1 MELGSGRAN
10 LSALQ
15 DKRSIL
21 RCILAL
27 NGHFQGQNHPFKK
40 KRILKSARAKR
51 HCIPGQI
58 WHLTH
63 RCHKREFLLRFGR
76 DRRRWSEWLFQ
87 AEKRYG
93 LRILN
98 YMVTS
103 NHIHLL
109 VLDDGGRDVIPNSIK
124 LIAGRTGQEYN
135 QRKNRKGAFWE
146 DRYHATGIQK
156 KVDF

>member
-1 MELGSGRAN
+1 MGSDRAN

-27 NGHFQGQNHPFKK
+27 NGHFQGQDYPFKK

-51 HCIPGQI
+51 HRIPGQI

-109 VLDDGGRDVIPNSIK
+109 ARDDGGRDVIPDSIK
-124 LIAGRTGQEYN
+124 LTAGRTGQEYN
-135 QRKNRKGAFWE
+135 
-146 DRYHATGIQK
+146 
-156 KVDF
+156 